1 VTINPNVDLAA
12 STGYYIVLAAG
23 VIIDAWGNGYA
34 GISSTTG
41 LNFTTAADTT
51 APLLS
56 GSSPSDNATDVAA
69 GSNITLTFNEAVKA
83 GTGNIEIRKSSDG
96 SLFKSI
102 AVGDTTQVTFS
113 GSTATINPN
122 VDLAAFTSYYIA
134 LAAGVIT
141 DTAGN
146 GHAGISSTTAL
157 NFTTA
162 FVDTMAPLLSAV
174 SPFDNAT
181 GVAVDRNITLTFN
194 EAVRV
199 GTGNIEIRKSS
210 DGSLFKSIAVG
221 DATQVTFSGSTVT
234 INPNVDLAASTGYY
248 IVLAAGVIIDAW
260 GNGYA
265 GISSTT
271 ALNFDTA
278 AAPVAGSV
286 SISDVSVIEG
296 NSGAKQAVFTVTR
309 AGGTAAFSVNY
320 ATADLTAIAAGTAA
334 TGGADY
340 VAAPFG
346 TLQFAEG
353 VSSQTISVTV
363 NGDTRFEPLETFQ
376 VNLSSPSNGAT
387 LGDASGVG
395 TIQNDDATLTVRA
408 VAADM
413 AEGQGGATPFVFS
426 VTRAGDLSVTHSVD
440 WAVSGPAV
448 GGMDFVG
455 GVLPTGTV
463 SFAAGESSKEFVVN
477 VAGDTLVEGN
487 ERFTVSLLNPGLG
500 ATIARPSVNATIRN
514 DDASNGNNPLT
525 GTPGQDYI
533 DGLSGNDSIFGLAG
547 TDLLLGRDGNDIL
560 DGGVGDDVMIGGAG
574 NDRYYVDQAGDYVVE
589 VDALHGNDTV
599 FASITYTLSQHVEN
613 LTLLG
618 TAAIDAFGN
627 DGNNLLTGNNGA
639 NLLSGGAGDD
649 VLEGAGGDDTLDGGE
664 GTDTASYAGALAGV
678 TVDLAGAG
686 PQNSGGA
693 GSDTLIGIENL
704 TGSAFADTLLGDSL
718 ANVLS
723 GGSGNDQ
730 LTGDAGDDIL
740 DGGLGNDVLNGG
752 AGADIFAFSA
762 PLLAGNVDTVTG
774 FDAGLDLFRL
784 QNSVFTAFST
794 AWAVDDSAFE
804 TGVAATT
811 AETRL
816 IFNTENGALLYD
828 ADGTG
833 SLAAVQFATLT
844 GVVGEVTA
852 GHFLLA

>member
-1 VTINPNVDLAA
+1 
-12 STGYYIVLAAG
+12 
-23 VIIDAWGNGYA
+23 
-34 GISSTTG
+34 
-41 LNFTTAADTT
+41 
-51 APLLS
+51 
-56 GSSPSDNATDVAA
+56 
-69 GSNITLTFNEAVKA
+69 
-83 GTGNIEIRKSSDG
+83 
-96 SLFKSI
+96 
-102 AVGDTTQVTFS
+102 
-113 GSTATINPN
+113 
-122 VDLAAFTSYYIA
+122 
-134 LAAGVIT
+134 
-141 DTAGN
+141 
-146 GHAGISSTTAL
+146 
-157 NFTTA
+157 
-162 FVDTMAPLLSAV
+162 
-174 SPFDNAT
+174 
-181 GVAVDRNITLTFN
+181 
-194 EAVRV
+194 
-199 GTGNIEIRKSS
+199 
-210 DGSLFKSIAVG
+210 
-221 DATQVTFSGSTVT
+221 VT